1 MQEFVELADWFGW
14 RLPYEPVVV
23 DSLATPTF
31 KVKGRRQVSF
41 STNNYL
47 GIATSPRMKAAA
59 IRGIEAY
66 GVGNSDSRLLGGNLA
81 LYGELERKIARSN
94 GKSHAIL
101 FATGYLANLGT
112 LSTLP
117 RAAQTARVFGFT
129 TKREYSYAYFS
140 DEYNHISIREG
151 MRLSGARRYSYRH
164 LDLDHLEKLLRQST
178 ETAKIIVTDGVFS
191 QDGDIAPI
199 PDLLR
204 LAERWDA
211 MLYVDDAHGTGVLG
225 AAGGGVPEHFKAAS
239 ERLIYMGTL
248 SKAYGSIGGYVAA
261 HGLITE
267 ILRMSCPA
275 YGFTATLPPD
285 QAMVISTAIDVA
297 RDEPERRQRLWDN
310 QRYFVRRMADLP
322 YRLVATQTPIVP
334 LWLGDEAKAEQLAL
348 AIRREGIHVDAIR
361 FPAVPIKSARLRIQM
376 NAGHRREDID
386 HLIDVLERHQ
396 HVVEAARRFVPASDK
411 PVTTARSRRPILS
424 FGFGRMARMAA
435 VALSR
440 VGTQRDRVAIIP
452 SVMPWTA
459 PAPAHGFYAVNPH
472 VLSRHHDRKSR
483 LSGAAAPTDRA
494 GTERRDLRDPRR
506 APDAGTQ
513 QFVTAPDH
521 GARRRSAVPRC
532 GSSCAHRS

>member
-1 MQEFVELADWFGW
+1 VNELVELANWFGW
-14 RLPYEPVVV
+14 RLPHEPMVV
-23 DSLATPTF
+23 DSLPTPTF
-31 KVKGRRQVSF
+31 TVKNKPQVSF

-101 FATGYLANLGT
+101 FATGYLANLGA

-117 RAAQTARVFGFT
+117 RAGMMAHAFGFT
-129 TKREYSYAYFS
+129 PSREYTYEYFS

-151 MRLSGARRYSYRH
+151 IRLSRVRRHSYRH
-164 LDLDHLEKLLRQST
+164 LDLDHLEQQLRKST
-178 ETAKIIVTDGVFS
+178 ATSKIIVTDGVFS

-211 MLYVDDAHGTGVLG
+211 MLYIDDAHGTGVLG
-225 AAGGGVPEHFKAAS
+225 ASGGGVLEHFKVAS

-248 SKAYGSIGGYVAA
+248 SKAYGSIGGFIAA

-267 ILRMSCPA
+267 ALRMSCPA

-285 QAMVISTAIDVA
+285 QAMVISTAIDVV

-310 QRYFVRRMADLP
+310 QRYFVKRMADLD
-322 YRLVATQTPIVP
+322 YKLVSTETPIVP
-334 LWLGDEAKAEQLAL
+334 IWLGDEAKAEQLAL
-348 AIRREGIHVDAIR
+348 AIRAEGMHVDAIR
-361 FPAVPIKSARLRIQM
+361 FPAVPIKSARLRLQL

-386 HLIDVLERHQ
+386 RLLDVLKRHQ
-396 HVVEAARRFVPASDK
+396 HLASPGHRLVAAGRNRTSAV
-411 PVTTARSRRPILS
+411 SRRPVVNGGL
-424 FGFGRMARMAA
+424 GRMARLAA

-440 VGTQRDRVAIIP
+440 VGR
-452 SVMPWTA
+452 
-459 PAPAHGFYAVNPH
+459 
-472 VLSRHHDRKSR
+472 
-483 LSGAAAPTDRA
+483 
-494 GTERRDLRDPRR
+494 RR
-506 APDAGTQ
+506 AKAGI
-513 QFVTAPDH
+513 DI
-521 GARRRSAVPRC
+521 S
-532 GSSCAHRS
+532 